1 MPPQTTH
8 PVGKRVGRHPLMP
21 PQTTHLVREPRSD
34 LARRSL
40 RGTKRQ
46 AAAELRQLAAFWGF
60 SLENIVLR
68 RKKRLRNRAYRDILV
83 NASTIS

>member
-21 PQTTHLVREPRSD
+21 PQITHLVGELRSD
-34 LARRSL
+34 LGIAPYAPP
-40 RGTKRQ
+40 KQ
-46 AAAELRQLAAFWGF
+46 AAAALRQLAAFWGF
-60 SLENIVLR
+60 PLENIVLR